1 MDSDTRGAVATRA
14 SPRVRDSVKA
24 GRRSV
29 RTPSGQWFRRPSGIV
44 RLDELVEF
52 CVRGSL
58 GGDQA
63 IVGSR

>member
-1 MDSDTRGAVATRA
+1 MDSDARCGGDEGVATSARLCEGGSSLIA
-14 SPRVRDSVKA
+14 DA
-24 GRRSV
+24 
-29 RTPSGQWFRRPSGIV
+29 SGQCFRRPSGIV
-44 RLDELVEF
+44 RLDELVEL